1 MARPRRSTYD
11 AEDAETEVANVDTE
25 RMLWLLNRVN
35 VLDEVFVLAMELRQ
49 LFDAEELEMLEAA
62 RPLRMLVGDAARRDC
77 GCSGGSPL
85 ARAGDP
91 TTKGDTGEGG
101 DGNGGDVGAE
111 VESNP
116 IIRFVTRVV
125 RVVPWFEIEC
135 EL

>member
-1 MARPRRSTYD
+1 MVLDD

-25 RMLWLLNRVN
+25 RMLWLLYRVK

-62 RPLRMLVGDAARRDC
+62 RPLRMLVGDAARRGC
-77 GCSGGSPL
+77 GWSGSSPL

-111 VESNP
+111 DESNP
-116 IIRFVTRVV
+116 IIRFATRVV
-125 RVVPWFEIEC
+125 RVEPLFEIDC

>member
-1 MARPRRSTYD
+1 LVLDD

-25 RMLWLLNRVN
+25 RTLWLLNRVN

-49 LFDAEELEMLEAA
+49 LFDAEELEMLELAH
-62 RPLRMLVGDAARRDC
+62 PLRMLVGDAARRDC
-77 GCSGGSPL
+77 GCSGDSSL

-101 DGNGGDVGAE
+101 DGSSGGIGAE
-111 VESNP
+111 DESNP